1 MQTNVTD
8 FLLDCMSGLV
18 VRRTGATAP
27 LPAGAAGKV
36 LWHQCWAEGGAGYMQ
51 HAAAQ
56 GWDVS
61 SSRRDSDSNAST
73 SAGQA
78 GAAPQHGAGA
88 AWAEA
93 RRDTI
98 PPPVPAVAPPAPAPV
113 TALMPPSA
121 VPSPRPQSVH
131 EAATVVVRGFP
142 AQLWLYTQRAF
153 LQRIKGTEM
162 ASYLLVSVVAGS
174 IMGIVSC
181 GNDLLILR

>member
-18 VRRTGATAP
+18 ARRPGATAP

-36 LWHQCWAEGGAGYMQ
+36 LWHQCWAEGGAGYLQ
-51 HAAAQ
+51 RAAAQ

-61 SSRRDSDSNAST
+61 SRRDSDSDASA
-73 SAGQA
+73 AG
-78 GAAPQHGAGA
+78 GA

-98 PPPVPAVAPPAPAPV
+98 PPPVPVAVAPPPSAPAPAPV

-121 VPSPRPQSVH
+121 VPTPRHQSVQ
-131 EAATVVVRGFP
+131 EAATVAVRGFP

>member
-1 MQTNVTD
+1 M
-8 FLLDCMSGLV
+8 
-18 VRRTGATAP
+18 
-27 LPAGAAGKV
+27 
-36 LWHQCWAEGGAGYMQ
+36 LWHQCWAEGGAAYLQ

-61 SSRRDSDSNAST
+61 SRRDSDSNASAAA
-73 SAGQA
+73 AG
-78 GAAPQHGAGA
+78 GA

-98 PPPVPAVAPPAPAPV
+98 PPPVPVAPPAPAPV

-121 VPSPRPQSVH
+121 VPSPRHQGVQ